1 MAALCAVPNMLRDTL
16 IRMAKLSIRIFLGL
30 GFLCLAQMLEP
41 QWVPT
46 RKGHPQP
53 ISPNDIALMAWGPS
67 SSDPD
72 ALREMREAGLNI
84 SGFCHVGDL
93 AAVEAAGLKCF
104 VDDPRVNGYDWTN
117 PAPDI
122 VLKQRIAELQRQLS
136 GHPGAIGFFLTDEPS
151 MAAMPALGKV
161 SRLLRDAMPD
171 RLSYVNLF
179 PYQVSKERLGT
190 DYDSYVRA
198 LVKTVGQSFL
208 SYDNYALVNGELND
222 QFYTNL
228 EIVRRLGIE
237 LKTPFWNCIQS
248 NAHYSYAEPTD
259 ANLHLQ
265 AYASLAYGSRG
276 IQYFT
281 YFTPGHGNFRLAP
294 IDVMGYRTATWDMLR
309 RVNGEIAMLAPT
321 LGKLHSTGVYHY
333 PRAPPEGRALSE
345 SPLVERIEMTEHRL
359 VAAPTVGRVLVGE
372 FMDAANKPY
381 LMIVNKDLQRSFV
394 LQVYL
399 RDKRKKLV
407 LISQYTGNKEEF
419 SGERQWIQPGGGF
432 LFRVE

>member
-1 MAALCAVPNMLRDTL
+1 M
-16 IRMAKLSIRIFLGL
+16 KLSIRVLVCFSFLFLGQL
-30 GFLCLAQMLEP
+30 LLS

-46 RKGHPQP
+46 HKGHPQP
-53 ISPNDIALMAWGPS
+53 VSPHDIALMAWGPS
-67 SSDPD
+67 SSDAD
-72 ALREMREAGLNI
+72 TLREMREAGLNI
-84 SGFCHVGDL
+84 SGFCHVNDL
-93 AAVEAAGLKCF
+93 AAVEAADLSCF
-104 VDDPRVNGYDWTN
+104 VDDARINGYDWTN
-117 PAPDI
+117 LPPDD
-122 VLKQRIAELQRQLS
+122 VLKQRIAEVTGQLA

-151 MAAMPALGKV
+151 IAAMPALGKV
-161 SRLLRDAMPD
+161 SRLLHDAMPD

-179 PYQVSKERLGT
+179 PYQVSRERLGT
-190 DYDSYVRA
+190 DYNSYVRA

-294 IDVMGYRTATWDMLR
+294 LDVLGYRTPTWDMLR

-333 PRAPPEGRALSE
+333 PSTPAEGQPLS
-345 SPLVERIEMTEHRL
+345 SSSLVERIETTEHRL
-359 VAAPTVGRVLVGE
+359 VVAPAAGRVMVGE
-372 FMDAANKPY
+372 FMDASNKPY
-381 LMIVNKDLQRSFV
+381 LMIVNKDLQRSFY
-394 LQVYL
+394 LHIDL
-399 RDKRKKLV
+399 RDKQRKLV
-407 LISQYTGNKEEF
+407 LISQYTGKEEEF

-432 LFRVE
+432 LFRVD

>member
-1 MAALCAVPNMLRDTL
+1 MKLF
-16 IRMAKLSIRIFLGL
+16 IRVFACFSFLGL
-30 GFLCLAQMLEP
+30 GQLLQP

-53 ISPNDIALMAWGPS
+53 VSPHDIALMAWGPS

-72 ALREMREAGLNI
+72 TLREMREAGLNI
-84 SGFCHVGDL
+84 SGFCSVGDL

-104 VDDPRVNGYDWTN
+104 VDDARINGYQWTN
-117 PAPDI
+117 PPPDN
-122 VLKQRIAELQRQLS
+122 VLKQRIAELQRQLA
-136 GHPGAIGFFLTDEPS
+136 GHSGAIGFFLTDEPS
-151 MAAMPALGKV
+151 IAAMPALGKV
-161 SRLLRDAMPD
+161 SRLLHDAMPD

-179 PYQVSKERLGT
+179 PYQVSRERLGT

-228 EIVRRLGIE
+228 EIVRRLGME

-294 IDVMGYRTATWDMLR
+294 IDVLGYRTATWDMLR

-333 PRAPPEGRALSE
+333 PHTPPEGQALSN
-345 SPLVERIEMTEHRL
+345 SSLVERIEATEHRL
-359 VAAPTVGRVLVGE
+359 VVAPAAGRLLVGE
-372 FMDAANKPY
+372 FMDASSKSY

-399 RDKRKKLV
+399 RDKRRKLV
-407 LISQYTGNKEEF
+407 LISQYTGKDEEF

-432 LFRVE
+432 LLRVD